1 MNKQAEVVIIGG
13 GVIGCSIAYFLTRH
27 GCRDVLILER
37 ENFQGKHSTGRS
49 AGGVRQ
55 QFATPV
61 NIRMSRFSIDFF
73 THFEELTGQDPEYRR
88 YGYLFI
94 ATEPAHVDY
103 LQQNLRV
110 QQAEGIPVE
119 FLTREDIAKLVPQL
133 YVEDVLGGTYC
144 PTDGF
149 VDPYSIMQGF
159 NRKAR
164 EQGARIELETEVLD
178 FTVEHGRIT
187 GVVTNRGHIATPVV
201 VNAAGA
207 WSHLVGRKLGVD
219 IPIRPTKR
227 QIVTTERF
235 DELPRELPMLVDL
248 STGCYMRKEGDGV
261 MLGWADPNEPESF
274 DTTFNPDF
282 IDAIIERALPR
293 VPCLANASI
302 NLRRCWGGLYD
313 ISPDHHAI
321 VGPVPQVEGFYV
333 CTGFSGHGIMHSPAM
348 GTAIAEMILFGE
360 SRTLDVKPLSIE
372 RFSTGELLHETAV
385 I

>member
-1 MNKQAEVVIIGG
+1 
-13 GVIGCSIAYFLTRH
+13 
-27 GCRDVLILER
+27 
-37 ENFQGKHSTGRS
+37 
-49 AGGVRQ
+49 
-55 QFATPV
+55 
-61 NIRMSRFSIDFF
+61 
-73 THFEELTGQDPEYRR
+73 
-88 YGYLFI
+88 
-94 ATEPAHVDY
+94 
-103 LQQNLRV
+103 
-110 QQAEGIPVE
+110 
-119 FLTREDIAKLVPQL
+119 
-133 YVEDVLGGTYC
+133 
-144 PTDGF
+144 
-149 VDPYSIMQGF
+149 
-159 NRKAR
+159 
-164 EQGARIELETEVLD
+164 
-178 FTVEHGRIT
+178 
-187 GVVTNRGHIATPVV
+187 V

>member
-1 MNKQAEVVIIGG
+1 MRERAEVVIIGG
-13 GVIGCSIAYFLTRH
+13 GVIGCSIAYFLTRQ
-27 GCRDVLILER
+27 GCSDVLILER

-55 QFATPV
+55 QFATLV

-88 YGYLFI
+88 YGYLFL

-110 QQAEGIPVE
+110 QQAEGVPVE

-164 EQGARIELETEVLD
+164 EQGARIQLETEVLD
-178 FTVEHGRIT
+178 FTVEHGRIA

-219 IPIRPTKR
+219 LPIRPTKR

-235 DELPRELPMLVDL
+235 DELPQELPMLVDL

-282 IDAIIERALPR
+282 IDAIVERALPR
-293 VPCLANASI
+293 VPCLENAAI

-348 GTAIAEMILFGE
+348 GTAMAEMILHGE
-360 SRTLDVKPLSIE
+360 SRTLDVKPLSIK
-372 RFSTGELLHETAV
+372 RFTTGELLHETAV

>member
-73 THFEELTGQDPEYRR
+73 THFEELTGQDPEYRS

-110 QQAEGIPVE
+110 QQAEGVPVE
-119 FLTREDIAKLVPQL
+119 FLTREDIARLVPQL

-164 EQGARIELETEVLD
+164 EQGARIELETEVVD

-187 GVVTNRGHIATPVV
+187 GVVTNRGTSATPVV

-293 VPCLANASI
+293 VPCLDRKS
-302 NLRRCWGGLYD
+302 
-313 ISPDHHAI
+313 
-321 VGPVPQVEGFYV
+321 VV
-333 CTGFSGHGIMHSPAM
+333 
-348 GTAIAEMILFGE
+348 
-360 SRTLDVKPLSIE
+360 
-372 RFSTGELLHETAV
+372 
-385 I
+385 